1 MSREQQILDVA
12 ERLFSERSFDGVG
25 VDDIGR
31 ALGLSAS
38 VIYRHFG
45 GKDEVLA
52 ALFDQVIDGLL
63 ATLGPPEPDPHQE
76 LVRLVT
82 AFQEFTA
89 RYDRLTSIWIREE
102 RSLSERHHREYARRR
117 TRFTQR
123 WVDCLER
130 CYSHRSTDELV
141 SAARGAQLLLVSD
154 AIRPPGGRRS
164 PLAGALLCEMALAGL
179 AVLAAEPEQQQQTS

>member
-1 MSREQQILDVA
+1 MPREQQILDAA

-63 ATLGPPEPDPHQE
+63 ATLGPPEPDPQQE
-76 LVRLVT
+76 LERLVRS
-82 AFQEFTA
+82 FQEFAA
-89 RYDRLTSIWIREE
+89 RYDRLTAIWIREE

-117 TRFTQR
+117 QRFTQR
-123 WVDCLER
+123 WVDCLQL
-130 CYSHRSTDELV
+130 CFPHRSTDELV
-141 SAARGAQLLLVSD
+141 SAARGAQLLLLSD
-154 AIRPPGGRRS
+154 AIRPPGGRHS
-164 PLAGALLCEMALAGL
+164 GQAGPLLCSMALAGL
-179 AVLAAEPEQQQQTS
+179 AVLAEAREA